1 MIRHKDQA
9 NMLKIVTAPFCE
21 SSVARAILALLLA
34 SCTEPSPETAS
45 TPVLLEAQNTV
56 SSVRAGL
63 TEEAHAA
70 IDQERVQWQSWQ
82 PATFATARRLDRL
95 ILLFLMSPW
104 AGSDPFA
111 QADIPLRALVQERYV
126 PIRVDPLRRPDIARR
141 YGSAGWPALA
151 VALPDG
157 RLVAAATD
165 IPATNIHPFLLSL
178 ANHYRDRRQDV
189 ESRAGAS
196 RPASVAAGIG
206 APVTTA
212 ALYANLLS
220 EHDAVHGGF
229 GNSAKFPETSVI
241 RFLLAYYDHHREAT
255 ALSMASR
262 ALDILIKAP
271 MWEEG
276 HGGVLS
282 YSFTP
287 DWLTPIREKDGADQA
302 GLLQALL
309 DARKLVNEPYSDSV
323 AGLLVYIRGELFDF
337 GTGAFYSRQVQRH
350 QAGRRSDW
358 WTDPTVYTDSNALL
372 IMACLR
378 AGGGE
383 GAHGSTATDM
393 ALAAA
398 AYLVQHCVRADGAV
412 FHCVTENGP
421 QTPGLL
427 DDQMLTARAL
437 WQAYQASDREEFA
450 SASRRIVEWTDTNLY
465 DDQERAFIDGVSDIA
480 IPTWQSTARFSD
492 TTVPAGNVTAATLY
506 LSLGQ
511 HDKLASL
518 LGDRAFDPRAPR
530 RAYASFGS
538 TLLRWQETMDGA
550 PQ

>member
-1 MIRHKDQA
+1 MIEHKDQV
-9 NMLKIVTAPFCE
+9 NMLKIVTAPFCG
-21 SSVARAILALLLA
+21 SSVPRAILALLLA
-34 SCTEPSPETAS
+34 SCTEPSTESAS
-45 TPVLLEAQNTV
+45 TPALLEVQSTV
-56 SSVRAGL
+56 PSL
-63 TEEAHAA
+63 HPPLPEEELAA

-82 PATFATARRLDRL
+82 PATFATAQRLDRL
-95 ILLFLMSPW
+95 VLLFLMSPW

-111 QADIPLRALVQERYV
+111 HNDSPLRALVQERYV
-126 PIRVDPLRRPDIARR
+126 SIRVDPLRRPDIARR
-141 YGSAGWPALA
+141 YGPAGWPALA

-157 RLVAAATD
+157 RLVATATD
-165 IPATNIHPFLLSL
+165 IPAANIHQYLLSL
-178 ANHYRDRRQDV
+178 ANHYRDRRKDV
-189 ESRAGAS
+189 ESRAEAS
-196 RPASVAAGIG
+196 RPASAGIS
-206 APVTTA
+206 APVTAA
-212 ALYANLLS
+212 ALYADLLS

-229 GNSAKFPETSVI
+229 GNGAKFPETSVI

-255 ALSMASR
+255 ALSMALR
-262 ALDILIKAP
+262 ALDILIRAP

-309 DARKLVNEPYSDSV
+309 DARKLVDESYSDSV
-323 AGLLVYIRGELFDF
+323 AGLLVYIRGQLFDS

-350 QAGRRSDW
+350 QGGRRSDW
-358 WTDPTVYTDSNALL
+358 WTDPTVYTDRNALL

-421 QTPGLL
+421 ETLGLL

-437 WQAYQASDREEFA
+437 WQAYQVSDREEFA

-465 DDQERAFIDGVSDIA
+465 DDQERAFMDGVSDIA

-492 TTVPAGNVTAATLY
+492 TAVPAGNVNAAALY

-530 RAYASFGS
+530 RAYASLGN